1 MATAKFTFLEEQILA
16 MLDSNGLSNLSE
28 ENKKEFLPQLSAEA
42 EYRLGLALMPL
53 LNEQQGAELVKLID
67 REAGP
72 EELSK
77 FWENAVPNLKE
88 IISNTLADFA
98 EECKTILSR

>member
-1 MATAKFTFLEEQILA
+1 MSEAKFTFLEEQILSVLEA
-16 MLDSNGLSNLSE
+16 GGLNNLSE
-28 ENKKEFLPQLSAEA
+28 ENKEKFLPQLSAEA

-53 LNEQQGAELVKLID
+53 LSEEQGAEMVSLID

-77 FWENAVPNLKE
+77 FWEASVPNLKE
-88 IISNTLADFA
+88 VVAHTLADFA
-98 EECKTILSR
+98 EECKTILKA